1 MAEGT
6 VQHRL
11 MAVADACV
19 TEAVRLHPS
28 PIAPDVAR
36 LSALFTDQRG
46 GRSRTYMRDPALR
59 RAYLAFWVPH
69 NVARIAGLLQEAI
82 QEGHIAFQ
90 SPSVLD
96 LGSGPL
102 SGLLAAWCVWGRLD
116 AATAVDLSRPAL
128 EHGAAILR
136 TVGADVGPLALIDAA
151 LDGPAAR
158 WAPRT
163 PIDLVIAANVLN
175 EVSDPR
181 DLGPRRRLLDTA
193 ASHVRDG
200 GRMLVTEPAM
210 RMEARALMALRDDL
224 VADGVAV
231 LSPCRGAPSCPLLST
246 RGDWC
251 HQDIAFEA
259 RPPAYRALEQAA
271 RLPKDALAVSHL
283 LLAVGDDVAPSSG
296 LRLIG
301 GLMTDPRGVE
311 RRYACGRELVTLT
324 GRPRLSSMAALSP
337 RGALLNDDVV
347 DDGGRGLSRP
357 LPERPARSDRGARA
371 PGRLPRGRGP
381 RGR

>member
-1 MAEGT
+1 MGADAT
-6 VQHRL
+6 RQRL
-11 MAVADACV
+11 IAVTDACV
-19 TEAVRLHPS
+19 AEAARLHPS
-28 PIAPDVAR
+28 AIAPDVAR

-46 GRSRTYMRDPALR
+46 GRRRTYMRDPALR

-69 NVARIAGLLQEAI
+69 NVARIAGLLQQAL

-96 LGSGPL
+96 LGAGPL

-116 AATAVDLSRPAL
+116 GAMAVDLSRPAL
-128 EHGAAILR
+128 DHGAAILR
-136 TVGADVGPLALIDAA
+136 AVGADVAPLTLVDAP
-151 LDGPAAR
+151 LDGPPSR
-158 WAPRT
+158 WAPRA
-163 PIDLVIAANVLN
+163 PVDLVIAANVLN

-200 GRMLVTEPAM
+200 GRVLVTEPAM

-224 VADGVAV
+224 VRDGVAV
-231 LSPCRGAPSCPLLST
+231 LSPCRGASTCPLLPT

-251 HQDIAFEA
+251 HQDIAFDA

-283 LLAVGDDVAPSSG
+283 LLAVGDDVAPAAG
-296 LRLIG
+296 LRVIG
-301 GLMTDPRGVE
+301 GLMTDPQGVE

-324 GRPRLSSMAALSP
+324 GLPRLAPGLARAR
-337 RGALLNDDVV
+337 RGALV
-347 DDGGRGLSRP
+347 DDDDAGPISPPPRARPGRSGREGRA
-357 LPERPARSDRGARA
+357 PERP
-371 PGRLPRGRGP
+371 PPGRGP
-381 RGR
+381 RAR

>member
-1 MAEGT
+1 MAADA
-6 VQHRL
+6 VQQRL

-19 TEAVRLHPS
+19 AEAVRLHPS

-69 NVARIAGLLQEAI
+69 NVARIAGLLQAARN
-82 QEGHIAFQ
+82 EGHIALDA
-90 SPSVLD
+90 PAVLD

-102 SGLLAAWCVWGRLD
+102 SGLLASWCVWGRLSS
-116 AATAVDLSRPAL
+116 ACAVDLSRPAL

-136 TVGADVGPLALIDAA
+136 AVGADVGPLALIDAA
-151 LDGPAAR
+151 LDGPPAR
-158 WAPRT
+158 WAPRA
-163 PIDLVIAANVLN
+163 PVDLVIAANVLN

-181 DLGPRRRLLDTA
+181 ELGPRRRLLDIA
-193 ASHVRDG
+193 ASHVADG
-200 GRMLVTEPAM
+200 GRVLVTEPAM
-210 RMEARALMALRDDL
+210 RMAARALMALRDDL
-224 VADGVAV
+224 VANGVAV

-251 HQDIAFEA
+251 HQDIAFDA
-259 RPPAYRALEQAA
+259 RPPAYRALEKSA

-283 LLAVGDDVAPSSG
+283 LLAVGDDVAPADG

-324 GRPRLSSMAALSP
+324 GRPRLSPTVARAP
-337 RGALLNDDVV
+337 RGALVGDDVV
-347 DDGGRGLSRP
+347 DDGGRRLSRP
-357 LPERPARSDRGARA
+357 LPERPARSDRGARG
-371 PGRLPRGRGP
+371 PTRPPRGRGP
-381 RGR
+381 RAR